1 VDAPDLPDLTRLDD
15 REYEQLAVTHAHP
28 RHRDPDVWEL
38 LTSPQHSARTRT
50 ALNNVHQR
58 TAATLRR
65 RKTEREAFE
74 QECRARGEAGKQEWF
89 ATRPEYERWRRG
101 TAGFHQMIQAAI
113 SELGKT
119 QRQHNHRSATQ
130 HGAQAAREALRKLS
144 IAVQKHQAA
153 HAKTGTLA
161 AQEDYEL
168 WQILDQLTVPC
179 GPGQEPTTLRTMLD
193 FYWTDVDAV
202 SASGEARAGAERVM
216 RQAPAGRAAQY
227 GGVPR
232 ARHVGNDK
240 GLTA

>member
-1 VDAPDLPDLTRLDD
+1 MDAPDLSALDD
-15 REYEQLAVTHAHP
+15 RQYEQFVVAHAHP
-28 RHRDPDVWEL
+28 KHRDPDQWEL
-38 LTSPQHSARTRT
+38 LTSPQYIEQTRT

-89 ATRPEYERWRRG
+89 ASRPEYEKWRRG

-119 QRQHNHRSATQ
+119 QRRQNHRTATQ
-130 HGAQAAREALRKLS
+130 QGAQAAREALRKLS

-153 HAKTGTLA
+153 HARSGQIA
-161 AQEDYEL
+161 GQEDYEL
-168 WQILDQLTVPC
+168 WQLLDRLTVPC
-179 GPGQEPTTLRTMLD
+179 GPDQDPTSLRTMLD
-193 FYWTDVDAV
+193 FYWTDVDV
-202 SASGEARAGAERVM
+202 VQDEDEARAAAEKTM
-216 RQAPAGRAAQY
+216 RKAPAGRSAQY
-227 GGVPR
+227 AGVPR